1 MIQSYMYQ
9 SKEHIYSYKTYI
21 GIFTAALFIISK
33 NGSIKKKT
41 LSTNEWIWNLKKKKK
56 SNTKIK
62 NKIAVMV
69 GEEKLYLK
77 YCRISSR
84 RQEGNLSC

>member
-1 MIQSYMYQ
+1 MEAS
-9 SKEHIYSYKTYI
+9 
-21 GIFTAALFIISK
+21 
-33 NGSIKKKT
+33 KKK
-41 LSTNEWIWNLKKKKK
+41 LCQQMNGYGISKKKKK